1 MKAKLVVVGAG
12 GRMGGRIVALA
23 MESGHFDIVGSVDT
37 AEHPDQG
44 KDVGILAGVD
54 PLDVK
59 LCADFPERADVVI
72 DFSLPQ
78 ATPKTIEFCRTRN
91 VSLVLGTTGIDE
103 PLMTELQDLAK
114 KTPLVYATNMSVGM
128 NMLFAQVGE
137 IAHMLG
143 PNYDIEIV
151 EQHHRFKKDAPS
163 GTALSLAESISHA
176 TGRDYPHDLT
186 HGRHGKETLRQ
197 KGTIGMH
204 AVRAG
209 DITGIHEIIYSTL
222 GETVTITHTAHTRD
236 TFVRGALRAAQ
247 WLQAKDPGLY
257 SMQDVLGIKRNS
269 I

>member
-12 GRMGGRIVALA
+12 GRMGRRIVALA
-23 MESGHFDIVGSVDT
+23 VESDHFNVVGSVD
-37 AEHPDQG
+37 AADHPDQG
-44 KDVGILAGVD
+44 KDVGALAGVD
-54 PLDVK
+54 PLNVR
-59 LCADFPERADVVI
+59 LCADFPEQADVVI

-78 ATPKTIEFCRTRN
+78 ATAKTIQFCQTSGA
-91 VSLVLGTTGIDE
+91 SLVLGTTGIDG
-103 PLMTELQDLAK
+103 PMMTELQELAK
-114 KTPLVYATNMSVGM
+114 KTPVVYATNMSVGM
-128 NMLFAQVGE
+128 NMLFAEVGQ

-143 PNYDIEIV
+143 PDYDIEVV

-163 GTALSLAESISHA
+163 GTALSLAESICNA
-176 TGRDYPHDLT
+176 TQRDCSKDLT
-186 HGRHGKETLRQ
+186 HGRHGKEALRE

-247 WLQAKDPGLY
+247 WLQGKNAGLY
-257 SMQDVLGIKRNS
+257 PMQDVLNIKESSN
-269 I
+269 